1 MKYNEWRVE
10 KIQWAAMILIRIV
23 IANILYGPKMAC
35 SYLCKTPCRVPMTI
49 KPKTTGLLS
58 IALIFRVCELKFEI
72 ESQPT
77 EFHFIEWIFF
87 RYYNSGAR
95 KPISKLRTENRNCV
109 CVLFCA
115 ISQHSHFNKILFVT
129 HWRHYKHSNT
139 HILAVST
146 FFSRSLLLICHPL
159 IMYWGV
165 IIVTFGY

>member
-95 KPISKLRTENRNCV
+95 KPISKLRPENRNCV
-109 CVLFCA
+109 CVCYFAPFLNIRISIKSCLWHIDVITSIRIHTFSPFLHFSLARFC
-115 ISQHSHFNKILFVT
+115 S
-129 HWRHYKHSNT
+129 Y
-139 HILAVST
+139 
-146 FFSRSLLLICHPL
+146 
-159 IMYWGV
+159 V
-165 IIVTFGY
+165 IH